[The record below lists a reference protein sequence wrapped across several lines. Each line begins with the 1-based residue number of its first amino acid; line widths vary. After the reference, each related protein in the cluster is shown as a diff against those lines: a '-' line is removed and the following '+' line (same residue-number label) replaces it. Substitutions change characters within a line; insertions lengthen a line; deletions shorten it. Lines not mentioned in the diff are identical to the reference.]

1 MEKWKPVLNYE
12 GFYEVSNTGFVRSL
26 DRVYDLGY
34 RKCLYKGKLMQARD
48 NGRGY
53 LSVKLSKSNKARRVM
68 LHRIIAQA
76 FISNPFNYK
85 TVNHKDGD
93 KNNNTISNL
102 EWCTQKQN
110 VEHAIRTGL
119 INIELL
125 KKRSSKIGKKTIIQ
139 IAGSNRIS
147 LFNTKTK
154 NHYSSIMEA
163 ASYNGINR
171 KKLSK
176 MIHGIIPNETFFVI
190 EKYKALNK
198 N

>member
-1 MEKWKPVLNYE
+1 
-12 GFYEVSNTGFVRSL
+12 
-26 DRVYDLGY
+26 
-34 RKCLYKGKLMQARD
+34 MQARD

-53 LSVKLSKSNKARRVM
+53 LRVKLSKSNKARRVM

-139 IAGSNRIS
+139 IAGRNRIS